1 MRRRPNMKTTKKQIV
16 DWCQENI
23 EECGYPVDG
32 EVMNTHCFRC
42 GYERHTERAHTV
54 HWSTLNFDEK
64 YDSPEYYRLL
74 CSECHEE
81 APNIGQDEYIDW
93 PYRHFVKMER
103 ECISEM
109 DKWIIESAKKFN
121 PHLYYNV
128 YWVFRDKIAEISS
141 KLGTHGFNGL
151 NQATLEWA
159 EKQFWDWYEEWEEHR
174 IYDYLL
180 KEIEKLKKVLDISCK
195 S

>member
-1 MRRRPNMKTTKKQIV
+1 MSRRPNMKTTKKQIV
-16 DWCQENI
+16 DWCMRNI
-23 EECGYPVDG
+23 DECGYPVDAT
-32 EVMNTHCFRC
+32 EMNTHCFRC
-42 GYERHTERAHTV
+42 GYERGTERAHTV

-81 APNIGQDEYIDW
+81 APNVAEPEHLEW
-93 PYRHFVKMER
+93 PNHHS
-103 ECISEM
+103 IM
-109 DKWIIESAKKFN
+109 DNWIIESAKKFN
-121 PHLYYNV
+121 PHFYYDV
-128 YWVFRDKIAEISS
+128 YWEVRDKVVEISS

-151 NQATLEWA
+151 NKATLEWA
-159 EKQFWDWYEEWEEHR
+159 KKQLCDWYDEWIEHR
-174 IYDYLL
+174 IYVYLL